1 MVKLIYNILYYK
13 MNVFEERDA
22 QSKYYDLLT
31 KLQLGTVRPIMIGS
45 AGLASQLYVGD
56 IDLLTFILGRKENK
70 FINKEIKDIISNIE
84 RDDDMYFMEFKIQ
97 YKNGKKIKFYPDEI
111 DKIEI
116 PTKNFD
122 DIEYLKIDLIY
133 YIDSRFRE
141 VSINYWFKEIK
152 DMVERMKED
161 ILELRDEGRYYK
173 VVKRLF
179 SIAKSINDI
188 PKGLIL
194 SKFLNKAIGHD
205 YMYLN
210 NLKAIRDVL
219 MAYDDNITRDKARIN
234 LKNMDIMANYD
245 HVEKLIDKYQEKVD
259 NSALKFLKTIE

>member
-1 MVKLIYNILYYK
+1 

-56 IDLLTFILGRKENK
+56 IDLITFILGRKENK
-70 FINKEIKDIISNIE
+70 FINREIKDIISNIE

-97 YKNGKKIKFYPDEI
+97 YKDGKKIKFYPDEI

-116 PTKNFD
+116 PNKNFD

-152 DMVERMKED
+152 DMIERMKED

-219 MAYDDNITRDKARIN
+219 MSYDDNITRDKARIN
-234 LKNMDIMANYD
+234 LKNMDIRANYD
-245 HVEKLIDKYQEKVD
+245 HIEKLIDKYQEKVD
-259 NSALKFLKTIE
+259 SSALKFLKTIE

>member
-1 MVKLIYNILYYK
+1 

-22 QSKYYDLLT
+22 QSKYYNLLT
-31 KLQLGTVRPIMIGS
+31 KLQFGINRPIMIGS

-56 IDLLTFILGRKENK
+56 IDLVTFILGRKENE
-70 FINKEIKDIISNIE
+70 FVNKEIKDIIRNIQT
-84 RDDDMYFMEFKIQ
+84 DDDLYFMEFKIQ
-97 YKNGKKIKFYPDEI
+97 YTDGKKIKFYPNEV

-116 PTKNFD
+116 PIKNFD

-133 YIDSRFRE
+133 YVESRFRE

-152 DMVERMKED
+152 DIIGRMKED
-161 ILELRDEGRYYK
+161 IKELRDEGRYYK
-173 VVKRLF
+173 VIKRLF
-179 SIAKSINDI
+179 SIAKQINDI

-194 SKFLNKAIGHD
+194 SKFLNKAVGHD

-219 MAYDDNITRDKARIN
+219 MVYDDNTTRDKARIN

-245 HVEKLIDKYQEKVD
+245 HIEKLIDKYQEKVD
-259 NSALKFLKTIE
+259 SSALKFLKTIE

>member
-1 MVKLIYNILYYK
+1 

-56 IDLLTFILGRKENK
+56 IDLITFILGRKENK
-70 FINKEIKDIISNIE
+70 FINREIKDIISNIE

-97 YKNGKKIKFYPDEI
+97 YKDGKKIKFYPDEI

-116 PTKNFD
+116 PNKNFD

-152 DMVERMKED
+152 DMIERMKQD

-219 MAYDDNITRDKARIN
+219 MSYDDNITRDKARIN
-234 LKNMDIMANYD
+234 LKNMDIRANYD
-245 HVEKLIDKYQEKVD
+245 HIEKLIDKYQEKVD
-259 NSALKFLKTIE
+259 SSALKFLKTIE